1 MSRTALR
8 ARPFACAQSLPPI
21 FESVG
26 ASPPTYF
33 ESRSS

>member
-21 FESVG
+21 FDSTG
-26 ASPPTYF
+26 ASPPTYR